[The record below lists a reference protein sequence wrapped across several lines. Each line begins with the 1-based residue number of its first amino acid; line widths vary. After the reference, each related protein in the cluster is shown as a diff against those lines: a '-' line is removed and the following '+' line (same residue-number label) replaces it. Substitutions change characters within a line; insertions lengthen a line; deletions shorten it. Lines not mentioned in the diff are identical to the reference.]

1 MQQEVPVAAAA
12 AAAGSSLQHV
22 RGQAQAALQV
32 EQQVQTQVIPE
43 ITTDLFGAVSPV
55 EDQAI
60 KEGVFE
66 NKDGHRWVWLGVSA
80 AALASSA
87 TVGGGRSMMVCG
99 GIQPTSQWQGMVLC
113 GWWCSCGA
121 DLSVLLL
128 LGVGHAPS
136 GV

>member
-66 NKDGHRWVWLGVSA
+66 NKDGHRWVGVLQQQQWL
-80 AALASSA
+80 ALPLWAM
-87 TVGGGRSMMVCG
+87 GG
-99 GIQPTSQWQGMVLC
+99 
-113 GWWCSCGA
+113 
-121 DLSVLLL
+121 
-128 LGVGHAPS
+128 
-136 GV
+136 

>member
-1 MQQEVPVAAAA
+1 VQQEVPVAAATA

-55 EDQAI
+55 DEQAI

-66 NKDGHRWVWLGVSA
+66 NKDGHRWVACWWVCQQQQQQQQRRLA
-80 AALASSA
+80 ARAREVMVFERNTHAGTGHGA
-87 TVGGGRSMMVCG
+87 VWVFGGGGQQQR
-99 GIQPTSQWQGMVLC
+99 PR
-113 GWWCSCGA
+113 
-121 DLSVLLL
+121 
-128 LGVGHAPS
+128 
-136 GV
+136 